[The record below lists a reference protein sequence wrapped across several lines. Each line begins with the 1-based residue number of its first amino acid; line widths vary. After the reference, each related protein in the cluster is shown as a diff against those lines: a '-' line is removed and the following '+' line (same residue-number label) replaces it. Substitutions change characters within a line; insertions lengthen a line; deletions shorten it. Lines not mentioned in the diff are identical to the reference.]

1 MAHNQREWLLQVT
14 TDSGLTGVTNARPA
28 MNRDKLT
35 ALYTTLQLLL
45 DRDVFEFYRVSGG
58 RVTGV
63 NPRWEELLRE
73 HGFID
78 FRHLRPDGSGT
89 GCSCVSST
97 GRPGS

>member
-1 MAHNQREWLLQVT
+1 MGTISVNGLLQVT

-35 ALYTTLQLLL
+35 ALYATLQLLL
-45 DRDVFEFYRVSGG
+45 DRDVFEFYHVSGG

-78 FRHLRPDGSGT
+78 FVIFDLMGAST
-89 GCSCVSST
+89 KCSCVSSA